1 MYENI
6 LEEFDE
12 YQDNH
17 KIQNDCHEVTNIL
30 EADKSNRY
38 IKPVSS
44 SSTTATTT
52 TNTTINDRDH
62 PKQYFTK
69 HYSIETGKFYYIN
82 KVTNECTWDKPK
94 GENVPL
100 ENSMLIH
107 PLSLFS
113 SSSQNEIV
121 TKDFNK
127 PKDVWNG
134 DKDDKRKLKREQRRF
149 IIQRKLNE
157 NTRDQSRKQ
166 FKLQEEQEQL
176 EKDIWLLE
184 CRKGSETG
192 NEGRI
197 QVNWKKFGYISSE
210 VYDFERNNPT
220 IQLSDLSLNGNGLD
234 SILDIPVH
242 CLNLKRLSLTCNK
255 IVKLDESI
263 GNLVHLTHLNL
274 LRNGMKSLPSAI
286 GSLKQL
292 QVLDIS
298 HNELKCLPASIKY
311 LDKIEVLNLECN
323 QLVEIPDVVGE
334 MCCESVNFNSNQITF
349 LPRSIGQMK
358 RLKRLSCMDNKLKF
372 LPVELFESKTLQVL
386 HLSRNYI
393 SELPNAIGKL
403 AESIECL
410 WLDNNRLSALPSNF
424 HMLTRL
430 KELQLE
436 RNSEMTNPSLNVIIK
451 GPKEVLKWCE
461 MNLARCEYKRKRNI
475 VVAVQDLL
483 EQANQH
489 KLYGKDPVKEPF
501 ESVFEPNV
509 SYRGGKCILVVSSLD
524 LD

>member
-1 MYENI
+1 MHENI
-6 LEEFDE
+6 LEEHDQ

-17 KIQNDCHEVTNIL
+17 TIHNDCHDATNIL
-30 EADKSNRY
+30 EDEKNNRN
-38 IKPVSS
+38 IKKP
-44 SSTTATTT
+44 SSTTKNA
-52 TNTTINDRDH
+52 TINNRD
-62 PKQYFTK
+62 YFTK
-69 HYSIETGKFYYIN
+69 HYSVETGKFYYIN
-82 KVTNECTWDKPK
+82 KVTHECTWDKPK

-100 ENSMLIH
+100 DNSTFIR
-107 PLSLFS
+107 PLLLPS
-113 SSSQNEIV
+113 SSSQNEIDI
-121 TKDFNK
+121 KDFNK
-127 PKDVWNG
+127 PKGVWN
-134 DKDDKRKLKREQRRF
+134 DDRDDKRKLKREQRRF
-149 IIQRKLNE
+149 IIQRKINE
-157 NTRDQSRKQ
+157 NTRDQSRRK

-176 EKDIWLLE
+176 EKDIWVSE
-184 CRKGSETG
+184 CQKGSETG

-197 QVNWKKFGYISSE
+197 QVNWKNLGYISSDI
-210 VYDFERNNPT
+210 YDFERNNPT

-234 SILDIPVH
+234 SILDIPVY

-263 GNLVHLTHLNL
+263 GNLIHLTHLNL
-274 LRNGMKSLPSAI
+274 LKNGMQSLPSTI

-334 MCCESVNFNSNQITF
+334 MYCEYINLNSNQITF

-358 RLKRLSCMDNKLKF
+358 RLKRLSCIDNKLKF
-372 LPVELFESKTLQVL
+372 LPVELFESKTLQAL

-393 SELPNAIGKL
+393 AELPNAIGKL
-403 AESIECL
+403 AETIECL

-424 HMLTRL
+424 HMLTHL

-475 VVAVQDLL
+475 VIAVQDLL

-489 KLYGKDPVKEPF
+489 KLCGKDPVNEPF

-509 SYRGGKCILVVSSLD
+509 SHRGGKCILVVSSLD
-524 LD
+524 FN